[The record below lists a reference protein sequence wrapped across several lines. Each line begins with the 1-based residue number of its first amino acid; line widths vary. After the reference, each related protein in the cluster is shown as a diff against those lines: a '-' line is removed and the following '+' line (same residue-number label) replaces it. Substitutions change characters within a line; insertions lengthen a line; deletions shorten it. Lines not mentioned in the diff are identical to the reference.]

1 VAHRR
6 CPAYAEVEEQMVFQ
20 SQPRIAF
27 SAPQGQFAESALTF
41 SSNDGLDSLEQLA
54 QADAADRSLL
64 LLVVCA
70 AAATLALALASG
82 LAF

>member
-1 VAHRR
+1 
-6 CPAYAEVEEQMVFQ
+6 MVFQ

-27 SAPQGQFAESALTF
+27 SAPQGQFAESVLTF
-41 SSNDGLDSLEQLA
+41 GVNDGLDSLEQLA

-64 LLVVCA
+64 LLVGCA

-82 LAF
+82 LAL